1 MKADP
6 ETEAEILRIMETSAR
21 AIDEGD
27 VEYALSHMAPD
38 ADVVVYGTG
47 ADEKRIGKEHLHTL
61 AERDLDQAAFAS
73 QRVVW
78 HSVSVSRDGS
88 VAWVAADVESSAL
101 VEGRYITFDIR
112 FTGVLERREGSW
124 LFVQQHASMPGHAE
138 GRSFPSALDSVVA
151 AVELERPDLSA
162 ISGDD
167 GAITLLF
174 TDIENSTPMA
184 LRLGDLRWMET
195 LRLHNAIV
203 RKHAQHYGGRE
214 IKSQGDGFMLVFP
227 EPAPALRAAIEIQ
240 RELDRHNVRLAE
252 EPIRVRMGA
261 HTGGAIAED
270 DDFFGETVIFASRI
284 AGQARPSE
292 ILASAALQAAVKD
305 DALIYLEPR
314 DVQLKGFAAS
324 ALVYPVD
331 WRM

>member
-1 MKADP
+1 MRADP
-6 ETEAEILRIMETSAR
+6 ETEAEIFRILETSGHAMDR
-21 AIDEGD
+21 GD
-27 VEYALSHMAPD
+27 MEYALSHMAPD
-38 ADVVVYGTG
+38 ADLVVYGTG
-47 ADEKRIGKEHLHTL
+47 ADEKRIGKDQLRSL
-61 AERDLDQAAFAS
+61 AERDLDQSDFAS
-73 QRVVW
+73 QKIVW
-78 HSVSVSRDGS
+78 HSVSVSSDGS

-101 VEGRYITFDIR
+101 VEGRYITFEVR
-112 FTGVLERREGSW
+112 FTGVLERRDGKW
-124 LFVQQHASMPGHAE
+124 LFVQQHQSLPGHGE
-138 GRSFPSALDSVVA
+138 GQSFPSALDAVA
-151 AVELERPDLSA
+151 SAVQVERPDLA
-162 ISGDD
+162 QMSGHD

-184 LRLGDLRWMET
+184 LRLGDARWMET

-203 RKHAQHYGGRE
+203 RKHAQHYAGRE

-227 EPAPALRAAIEIQ
+227 APAPALRAAIEIQ

-270 DDFFGETVIFASRI
+270 DDFFGETVIFASRV

-305 DALIYLEPR
+305 DALTYFEPR
-314 DVQLKGFAAS
+314 EVALKGFAET

-331 WRM
+331 WRL